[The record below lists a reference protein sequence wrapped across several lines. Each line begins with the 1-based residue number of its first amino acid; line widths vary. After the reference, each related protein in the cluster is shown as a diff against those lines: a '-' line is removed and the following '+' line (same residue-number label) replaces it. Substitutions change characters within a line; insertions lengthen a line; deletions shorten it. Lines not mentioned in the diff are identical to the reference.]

1 MCDDIRS
8 PGTYKRLAQV
18 ACRSLDEDYVDGGAI
33 GGVTNDAEDGE
44 SSQHRLLSYTCRS
57 QYVSMMLCTIV

>member
-8 PGTYKRLAQV
+8 PGTYSSLEHV

-44 SSQHRLLSYTCRS
+44 
-57 QYVSMMLCTIV
+57 

>member
-18 ACRSLDEDYVDGGAI
+18 ACRSLDEDYVDGFAK

-44 SSQHRLLSYTCRS
+44 LRILD
-57 QYVSMMLCTIV
+57 